1 MDFDS
6 FDLNSIDLD
15 ALPVYYYYSMDPPY
29 LLLAGGLIASILSG
43 LAFQATLRELLW
55 DWQANRSTRN
65 LSEMRGWKLLTPFL
79 GMAGGSIFFLAAGVE
94 VFGLPAK
101 LAYAIAVPM
110 TIFIGRL
117 VWWQLGK
124 VLQQLEEGGSAAL
137 DLDSWS

>member
-1 MDFDS
+1 
-6 FDLNSIDLD
+6 
-15 ALPVYYYYSMDPPY
+15 
-29 LLLAGGLIASILSG
+29 
-43 LAFQATLRELLW
+43 
-55 DWQANRSTRN
+55 
-65 LSEMRGWKLLTPFL
+65 MRGWKLLTPFL